1 GGRHTGCSRDWSS
14 DVCSSDLGGARP
26 ADRRRRG
33 RHRRVAVRGVEARSV
48 GARGARQD
56 CGARRSGRRARDAA
70 QPAPAGRTGGQRK
83 GANSMRHVMR
93 WLIGGIVVG
102 AVWCAGIGIAAA
114 ETAEAPDTVG
124 AAFTVSSTLVTI
136 LLGIVAPIVTGVLVR
151 PTNPSW
157 VKVL

>member
-1 GGRHTGCSRDWSS
+1 
-14 DVCSSDLGGARP
+14 
-26 ADRRRRG
+26 
-33 RHRRVAVRGVEARSV
+33 
-48 GARGARQD
+48 
-56 CGARRSGRRARDAA
+56 
-70 QPAPAGRTGGQRK
+70 
-83 GANSMRHVMR
+83 MRHVMR
-93 WLIGGIVVG
+93 WLIGGVVVG

-157 VKVL
+157 VKVLVAGMVGTVLESIHQLVRDDGSVILSGEWALGVALILAAQFGSYFGVWKPVSGGELNAKLGPGVIPGGGRAE